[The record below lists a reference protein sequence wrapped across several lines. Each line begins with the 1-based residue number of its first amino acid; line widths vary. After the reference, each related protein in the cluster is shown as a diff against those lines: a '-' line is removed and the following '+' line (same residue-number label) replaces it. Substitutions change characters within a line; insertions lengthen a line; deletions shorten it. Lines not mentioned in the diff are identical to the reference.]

1 MKFGFQSSK
10 YDNLTLEREIQ
21 FADNNKVDFFDVFFD
36 DFVPADIVNVQLP
49 EIFTVHLPLGFATR
63 TKEYQKPYF
72 DFINKNKPATV
83 TVHFAELT
91 MDSLEYIC
99 SQINSGIICIENSI
113 PDRNEFS
120 GLSYI
125 DFMVEANAFA
135 LEKGIKIAST
145 FDCGHTKL
153 CGYDA
158 VEYAKQILEKGIDVY
173 TIHLHDND
181 GTGDQHR
188 PAGSLYNGINF
199 GEIINIFNKM
209 NHDVYGVIEHWNNN
223 YNALE
228 YLRNLQN

>member
-145 FDCGHTKL
+145 FDCG
-153 CGYDA
+153 
-158 VEYAKQILEKGIDVY
+158 
-173 TIHLHDND
+173 
-181 GTGDQHR
+181 DQHR

>member
-1 MKFGFQSSK
+1 MLKEF
-10 YDNLTLEREIQ
+10 
-21 FADNNKVDFFDVFFD
+21 NK
-36 DFVPADIVNVQLP
+36 ILP
-49 EIFTVHLPLGFATR
+49 NEKISTGLILILMEHAQRGTR
-63 TKEYQKPYF
+63 FSYYILHWCLNPYF
-72 DFINKNKPATV
+72 NGTCSKRAFFIRPSA
-83 TVHFAELT
+83 LIC
-91 MDSLEYIC
+91 YIETFTL
-99 SQINSGIICIENSI
+99 I
-113 PDRNEFS
+113 
-120 GLSYI
+120 
-125 DFMVEANAFA
+125 NAFA